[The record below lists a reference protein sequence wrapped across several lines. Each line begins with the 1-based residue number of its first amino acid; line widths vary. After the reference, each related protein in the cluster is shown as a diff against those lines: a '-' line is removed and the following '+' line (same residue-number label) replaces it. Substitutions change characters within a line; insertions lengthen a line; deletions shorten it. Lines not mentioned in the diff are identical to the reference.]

1 MKRNLNTTYLLVI
14 LLLVFI
20 FQACSYKFSGTSIPP
35 NMKTVS
41 VDFFEN
47 TAPLVVPTL
56 SQAFTEELKTRIRTQ
71 SKLNL
76 IRENAEGHF
85 EGRITDY
92 SFTNVAVTAGERA
105 NLVRLTITVNVKY
118 TSALD
123 PKQSFEQPFSQYE
136 QFSLDNGSIQAQ
148 EPKVIPIVTKRL
160 TEDIF
165 NKAFANW

>member
-1 MKRNLNTTYLLVI
+1 MKYHLTKIFLLI
-14 LLLVFI
+14 LPLLLCQSCGI
-20 FQACSYKFSGTSIPP
+20 YKLSGTSIPP

-47 TAPLVVPTL
+47 SAPLVVPTL

-71 SKLNL
+71 SKLNI
-76 IRENAEGHF
+76 IRDNADANF

-92 SFTNVAVTAGERA
+92 SFTNVAVTAGETA
-105 NLVRLTITVNVKY
+105 NLVRLTITVSVKY
-118 TSALD
+118 TSALE
-123 PKQSFEQPFSQYE
+123 PKDSFEQSFSQFE
-136 QFSLDNGSIQAQ
+136 QFSLDNGSIQTQ
-148 EPKVIPIVTKRL
+148 EPKIIPIVTRRL

>member
-1 MKRNLNTTYLLVI
+1 MNNKSLKAFLFLLP
-14 LLLVFI
+14 LVFLL
-20 FQACSYKFSGTSIPP
+20 QSCWMYSLSGSSIPP

-41 VDFFEN
+41 VGFFEN

-71 SKLNL
+71 SKLNI
-76 IRENAEGHF
+76 IRDNADGHF
-85 EGRITDY
+85 EGRITDFSY
-92 SFTNVAVTAGERA
+92 TNVAVTAGERA

-118 TSALD
+118 TSAVEPED
-123 PKQSFEQPFSQYE
+123 SFEQPFSQYE
-136 QFSLDNGSIQAQ
+136 QFSLDNGSVQAQ
-148 EPKVIPIVTKRL
+148 EPKIIPIVTRRL